1 MPPPQPTSGMKN
13 PITSGPL
20 SPWCSVCE
28 MHDPTGEPSAGN
40 PHAGFG
46 ERGLETRPWEPDC
59 GPKRKRRMS
68 HRTLKLARQS
78 STLLGGRVYRLIVC
92 AHGFVFGAM
101 RRRDLRLAVSGLG
114 G

>member
-46 ERGLETRPWEPDC
+46 VQPLRQRTGFEPDR
-59 GPKRKRRMS
+59 GDPVRQ
-68 HRTLKLARQS
+68 LAHERNQRF
-78 STLLGGRVYRLIVC
+78 GR
-92 AHGFVFGAM
+92 AG
-101 RRRDLRLAVSGLG
+101 DP
-114 G
+114 